1 MRREALARMAI
12 GAAAVGAAV
21 AGYTR
26 AIRPWHLRW
35 GATEAETHEPLT
47 GDEVISRPD
56 IEATHAVTIEAPVA
70 AVWPWL
76 VQVGQD
82 KGGFYSYA
90 WLENLVG
97 CGLRNADR
105 ILSEY
110 QSLEVGDVVRL
121 HPKAP
126 QLPVLVVEPYRA
138 IVLGGSGEESGAP
151 ASPTV
156 GTWGCFLKEIDSRTT
171 RLLMRVRWRRSP
183 GLLSWAYNYLL
194 LEPAHFVM
202 ERKMMLGIKARA
214 EALVAERQVDPV
226 SA

>member
-12 GAAAVGAAV
+12 GAAAVGAAA

-35 GATEAETHEPLT
+35 GATDSEVQEPLP
-47 GDEVISRPD
+47 GDEVIPHPEL
-56 IEATHAVTIEAPVA
+56 EATHALTIRAPVA

-82 KGGFYSYA
+82 RGGFYSYS

-97 CGLRNADR
+97 CGLRNADQ
-105 ILSEY
+105 ILPEC
-110 QSLEVGDVVRL
+110 QTLQVGDSVRL

-126 QLPVLVVEPYRA
+126 PLPVLVVEPYRA
-138 IVLGGSGEESGAP
+138 IVLGGSEQETEPP
-151 ASPTV
+151 AGTTL
-156 GTWGCFLKEIDSRTT
+156 GTWGFFLREIDAQTT
-171 RLLMRVRWRRSP
+171 RLIMRVRWRRAP
-183 GLLSWAYNYLL
+183 GLLSWASNYLL

-214 EALVAERQVDPV
+214 EALARQFAEPV
-226 SA
+226 GSC